1 MSETISP
8 NDKTDTMEAL
18 QPKPM
23 PQTPVP
29 ANPYTP
35 QAPMAGGMAPQQMMG
50 ERRGRESEETS
61 TQDGATVRFAITKLS
76 EYLQWF
82 LMVLEAMLGLR
93 FLLKILGADPSG
105 IFANFIFSLTQV
117 LLVPFQG
124 TAPTVPLGTYTH
136 TFEFS
141 TLFAAA
147 IYFLLFYA
155 LRRFLNIATTNSGE

>member
-18 QPKPM
+18 QPKPV

-29 ANPYTP
+29 AVPFTQ
-35 QAPMAGGMAPQQMMG
+35 QAPMAGGVAPQQMVG
-50 ERRGRESEETS
+50 ERRGKESEEAS
-61 TQDGATVRFAITKLS
+61 TQDGATVRFAINKLS

-93 FLLKILGADPSG
+93 FLLKMLGADPGS
-105 IFANFIFSLTQV
+105 IFASFIFSLTQV

-124 TAPTVPLGTYTH
+124 TAPTISLH
-136 TFEFS
+136 INQAFEFS

-155 LRRFLNIATTNSGE
+155 LKRFLNIATATE